1 MLNVARPARSNE
13 NPFAN
18 ANCGK
23 RLARNGENLIAS
35 RRGGRQSI
43 CNPFAV
49 ASSSSHSTSSNR
61 TNNHCHCNSIQRMP
75 FNSNSSNNSKNKNQ
89 QKSYRSIHKDYGP
102 FLKYIENHI
111 GIDEES
117 VTLTKNRLGTFSSNN
132 IGGYNNNNYSDH
144 HKMSSTISNPDPLG
158 QLTFSNQS
166 SKAKTKA
173 ELDDERHEYLHTN
186 VKNKDLTDKDKIF
199 LLKRE
204 IDNLNGQLRGAE
216 KAGYQRSTG
225 STTIDTNSS
234 SSFMNLPLMSAFL
247 VFGILL
253 VTSKFL
259 ARKIRFMRT
268 SGSLLL
274 DESNPTIQVSRNY
287 EYSSSN
293 HNHGIEGFELQDHS
307 SMQQQPPQGG
317 LFAKIA
323 SSIDT
328 TNNTPTYEA
337 PSGQGASAS
346 ISFI

>member
-23 RLARNGENLIAS
+23 RLVEKYCNENLTAS
-35 RRGGRQSI
+35 RRCGRQSI

-49 ASSSSHSTSSNR
+49 ASFSFSSSHSTSSNR
-61 TNNHCHCNSIQRMP
+61 TNNQCHCNSVQRMP
-75 FNSNSSNNSKNKNQ
+75 FNSNNNSKNKNQ

-132 IGGYNNNNYSDH
+132 IGGHNNNNYSDH

-166 SKAKTKA
+166 STAKTKA
-173 ELDDERHEYLHTN
+173 ELDDERHEHLHTN

-225 STTIDTNSS
+225 IHESSTHVGIFGLWNFVSHKQILGSQDSIHEN
-234 SSFMNLPLMSAFL
+234 
-247 VFGILL
+247 FGISL
-253 VTSKFL
+253 VG
-259 ARKIRFMRT
+259 RKQ
-268 SGSLLL
+268 S
-274 DESNPTIQVSRNY
+274 Y
-287 EYSSSN
+287 
-293 HNHGIEGFELQDHS
+293 HS
-307 SMQQQPPQGG
+307 SHAQLRVQQQQPQSRNRG
-317 LFAKIA
+317 I
-323 SSIDT
+323 
-328 TNNTPTYEA
+328 
-337 PSGQGASAS
+337 
-346 ISFI
+346 